1 MPFLGPASARA
12 GWTSRPGQVAL
23 EGSGALAGHQAR
35 SYSPCREEQM
45 LLAITAAPV
54 LLAAVGYSLIYLLLG
69 GGVGGA
75 VVIYIIAKLLGR

>member
-1 MPFLGPASARA
+1 
-12 GWTSRPGQVAL
+12 
-23 EGSGALAGHQAR
+23 
-35 SYSPCREEQM
+35 M
-45 LLAITAAPV
+45 LLAMTAAPL